1 MSIEK
6 DSASR
11 LRRTKIREAIL
22 VTLQLGGLIALTAL
36 APNTLSVLGRAIT
49 KKNINNARGAVGRLI
64 QAGLVTIETKSGKRF
79 IQLTERGKVF
89 LATRMGSTPKSI
101 KWDGRWRIVIFDI
114 PESKRLLRQRLR
126 DALFQIGYVK
136 LQDSV
141 WVHPFD
147 SEEILVLLKADYR
160 LGKEVLYIIADSI
173 ENDLRLRRHFGLKE
187 RTL

>member
-6 DSASR
+6 DSARR
-11 LRRTKIREAIL
+11 LRRTKIREVIL
-22 VTLQLGGLIALTAL
+22 TTLQLGGMIALTVL

-49 KKNINNARGAVGRLI
+49 KRNINNARGAVSRLI
-64 QAGLVTIETKSGKRF
+64 RAELITIETKSGKRF
-79 IQLTERGKVF
+79 IRLTEKGKVF
-89 LATRMGSTPKSI
+89 LATRMGSIPRST

-114 PESKRLLRQRLR
+114 PESRRLLRQRLR

-136 LQDSV
+136 LQNSV

-147 SEEILVLLKADYR
+147 SEEILILLKADYR
-160 LGKEVLYIIADSI
+160 LGREVLYIIADSI
-173 ENDLRLRRHFGLKE
+173 ENDGRLRRHFGLKE